1 MEARDSSF
9 PFSFFGT
16 KLYHN
21 KINRTILTNTMFG
34 LGNYEKMKN
43 ANTIYGS
50 RNLEGQKE
58 NGMNKI
64 TTDEVREKRKR
75 KVEEKE
81 NDRRK

>member
-1 MEARDSSF
+1 
-9 PFSFFGT
+9 
-16 KLYHN
+16 
-21 KINRTILTNTMFG
+21 MFG